1 MSQYLLTHDIGTS
14 GDKATVF
21 DVDGNFVRSIVNAY
35 PARYSNSTWAEQ
47 NPEDWWAAVCKGT
60 REALE
65 GIDPADIAGVGFSG
79 QMMGVVPVD
88 KTGDPV
94 RSSIIWADIRSKPQ
108 EEQLIRELGMDRVY
122 KITGHRPSSS
132 YSLEKLMWIRDN
144 QPDIYDRTYKT
155 LCAKDYIALK
165 LTGRFVTDVT
175 DASGTG
181 AYDLVGAR
189 WSAEVL
195 EAAGIPMDKF
205 PEAMPSTAIVGKVT
219 AEASRLCGL
228 KEGTPVVIGGGDGVA
243 ATVGTGAIE
252 LGVTYNSLGTAS
264 WISTVTEKPI
274 LDEKMIVFNY
284 AHMIPGLIS
293 PCATMQTA
301 AAAFNWALRQF
312 YSEAELSAAS
322 KYDKI
327 NGAIANCPVGAN
339 GVLFLPYLLGERS
352 PRWNDHA
359 RGVFLG
365 LKMDTSRDDC
375 MRAVMEGI
383 AMNLNLILDVMK
395 KEVSIDKITVIG
407 GFAKSPILRNIL
419 ADVFGRT
426 IRKPKYLEEGTS
438 LGAVVATGIGVGA
451 LDGFQDIHKFL
462 KIEREE
468 SFDEERH
475 RRYREIQDVFDQ
487 AYYALTDVFED
498 IVGLG
503 F

>member
-1 MSQYLLTHDIGTS
+1 MATYLLTHDIGTS

-21 DVDGNFVRSIVNAY
+21 DCDGTFIKSCVNGY
-35 PARYSNSTWAEQ
+35 PAYYSNSTWAEQ
-47 NPEDWWAAVCKGT
+47 NPGDWWAAVCKGT
-60 REALE
+60 REVLE
-65 GIDPADIAGVGFSG
+65 EIDPKEIAAVGFSG

-88 KTGDPV
+88 EAGEPV
-94 RSSIIWADIRSKPQ
+94 RSSIIWADIRSKDQ
-108 EEQLIRELGMDRVY
+108 EAQLIRELGMARIY

-132 YSLEKLMWIRDN
+132 YSLEKLMWIRDH
-144 QPDIYDRTYKT
+144 QPDLYKKTYKA

-165 LTGRFVTDVT
+165 LTGNFVTDVT

-181 AYDLVGAR
+181 AYDLVGAK
-189 WSAEVL
+189 WSDEVL
-195 EAAGIPMDKF
+195 KAAGIPLEKF
-205 PEAMPSTAIVGKVT
+205 PDALPSTTVVGTVT
-219 AEASRLCGL
+219 AEASRQCGL
-228 KEGTPVVIGGGDGVA
+228 LEGTPVVIGGGDGVA
-243 ATVGTGAIE
+243 ATVGTGAITP
-252 LGVTYNSLGTAS
+252 GVTYNSLGTAS
-264 WISTVTEKPI
+264 WVSTVTEKPI
-274 LDEKMIVFNY
+274 LDDKMIVFNY

-312 YSEAELSAAS
+312 YSEEELSAAD
-322 KYDKI
+322 KYDRI
-327 NGAIANCPVGAN
+327 NEEISKCPIGAN
-339 GVLFLPYLLGERS
+339 GVLVLPYLLGERS

-359 RGVFLG
+359 RGVFFG
-365 LKMDTSRDDC
+365 LKMDTTRGDC

-438 LGAVVATGIGVGA
+438 LGAVVAAGIGVGV
-451 LDGFQDIHKFL
+451 LDGFQDIHRFL

-468 SFDEERH
+468 AFNPERH
-475 RRYREIQDVFDQ
+475 QQYREVQRVFDQ
-487 AYYALTDVFED
+487 TYYALTDVFED
-498 IVGLG
+498 IIGLG
-503 F
+503 Y